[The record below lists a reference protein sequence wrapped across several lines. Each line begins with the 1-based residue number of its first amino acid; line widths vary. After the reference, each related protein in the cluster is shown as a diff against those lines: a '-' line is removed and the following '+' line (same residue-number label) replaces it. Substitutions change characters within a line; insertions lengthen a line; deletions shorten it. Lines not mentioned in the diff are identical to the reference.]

1 MDGPMDY
8 DSATPS
14 IVKSIKQR
22 DLLNTWLRLYA
33 RDRRPPAIAEYDP
46 TRLTEELADLVCYT
60 VDLAQQ
66 PPRLTIRSD
75 GTRMSSTYGQTGK
88 GRLLDEDVARASSRD
103 HRPRPASSPARRHRP
118 MTSSNSASAGDG
130 LGRRRLRR

>member
-1 MDGPMDY
+1 MDGPMDF

-46 TRLTEELADLVCYT
+46 TRLTEELAELVCYT

-88 GRLLDEDVARASSRD
+88 GRLLDEDVGARLFARSSTATCFIA
-103 HRPRPASSPARRHRP
+103 RPA
-118 MTSSNSASAGDG
+118 ASANDVVGFSE
-130 LGRRRLRR
+130 RR